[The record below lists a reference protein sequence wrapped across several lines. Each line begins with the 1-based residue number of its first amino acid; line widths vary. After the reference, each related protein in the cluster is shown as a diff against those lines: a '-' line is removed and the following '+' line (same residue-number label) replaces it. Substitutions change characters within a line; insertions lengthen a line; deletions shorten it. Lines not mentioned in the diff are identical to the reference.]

1 MMNPL
6 VSILLPAYNCE
17 KYIRKTIDSLLNQ
30 TYTNFELLI
39 INDGST
45 DSTSTIID
53 SYSDSRIQH
62 IHNNGNKG
70 LIYTLNYGIKL
81 AKGKYIARMDAD
93 DICLPTR
100 LEKQVDWL
108 EKNTATVILA
118 TQIIFINE
126 HDEPTGNWPLDMQCV
141 TAKQIKK
148 AMLWQSCIAH
158 PSVMMRTEIIQQYNY
173 SAQQKHSEDYDLWLQ
188 VLSDGHIIEKIPE
201 QLLQYRVHTASITG
215 SIHRKKN
222 PFFTNYTTK
231 RKFLL
236 SRIKQFKFGFF
247 ELQLIGTTIF
257 DALMGIGK
265 AIKQLLKK

>member
-1 MMNPL
+1 MNPL

-30 TYTNFELLI
+30 TYTNFELLL

-45 DSTSTIID
+45 DGTSAIID
-53 SYSDSRIQH
+53 GYTDIRIQH

-70 LIYTLNYGIKL
+70 LIYTLNRGLEL
-81 AKGKYIARMDAD
+81 AKGKYIARIDAD
-93 DICLPTR
+93 DVCLPTR

-108 EKNTATVILA
+108 EKNSTTAIVA

-126 HDEPTGNWPLDMQCV
+126 LDEPTGNWPLDMQCI
-141 TAKQIKK
+141 TATKIKK

-158 PSVMMRTEIIQQYNY
+158 PSVLMRSEIIKQYHY
-173 SAQQKHSEDYDLWLQ
+173 STKQKHSEDYDLWLQ
-188 VLSDGHIIEKIPE
+188 VLSDGNVIEKVPE
-201 QLLQYRVHTASITG
+201 QLLKYRVHTASVTG

-222 PFFTNYTTK
+222 PFFTNYHTK

-236 SRIKQFKFGFF
+236 SRLVKLKWGWF
-247 ELQLIGTTIF
+247 ETKICLTQAYDLF
-257 DALMGIGK
+257 MGIGK
-265 AIKQLLKK
+265 EIKQLLKK